1 MKAEIPQSQY
11 DAAATI
17 MELITE
23 RVVNATGPLTI
34 NELTSLW
41 HLPKEKL
48 LAIANEQGLTP
59 YEWTLIQC
67 ALYWMKTMNKQVASF
82 TRIEQMIA
90 YIGTEEG
97 STGLLNAKKTTEVV
111 QEHLTFEKMYQYL
124 VPLLSQQET
133 RKLVKE
139 KATLE
144 ERVEAY
150 AKLLAQISIQSS
162 PDYYRWLFGSQ
173 DFGFTWDEMQEYLT
187 K

>member
-1 MKAEIPQSQY
+1 MSKANISQY
-11 DAAATI
+11 DATASM
-17 MELITE
+17 MELVTE
-23 RVVNATGPLTI
+23 RVVNATGPLTL

-41 HLPKEKL
+41 HLPKEQL
-48 LAIANEQGLTP
+48 LTIANEQGLTP

-67 ALYWMKTMNKQVASF
+67 AIHWMKTMNKSAKSF
-82 TRIEQMIA
+82 DHAEQMIA
-90 YIGTEEG
+90 YLGTPVG
-97 STGLLNAKKTTEVV
+97 QKCLCNAKKNVEIV
-111 QEHLTFEKMYQYL
+111 QEHLTFEKMFRYMA
-124 VPLLSQQET
+124 PLLSQQATQE
-133 RKLVKE
+133 LVKE
-139 KATLE
+139 KSTLE